1 MEVHLDYKEFP
12 IMLVYIKS
20 FNKRG
25 DMLTEINKIYKTLR
39 QYAKIFR
46 VKRLVAV
53 VTSFKYW
60 HFLQYD
66 ITREVD
72 QVCGA

>member
-1 MEVHLDYKEFP
+1 M
-12 IMLVYIKS
+12 
-20 FNKRG
+20 
-25 DMLTEINKIYKTLR
+25 
-39 QYAKIFR
+39 
-46 VKRLVAV
+46 

-72 QVCGA
+72 QVCGAQLEQKLHELKGTGQITGFDRKICPFGREPRQAFEATTIRYDIYEKN